1 MPSVVKEM
9 TSVVKEETTPTAKDM
24 MLQNRIH
31 HQQFVVARHVVS
43 SRVDR

>member
-9 TSVVKEETTPTAKDM
+9 TSVVKETTPTAKDM